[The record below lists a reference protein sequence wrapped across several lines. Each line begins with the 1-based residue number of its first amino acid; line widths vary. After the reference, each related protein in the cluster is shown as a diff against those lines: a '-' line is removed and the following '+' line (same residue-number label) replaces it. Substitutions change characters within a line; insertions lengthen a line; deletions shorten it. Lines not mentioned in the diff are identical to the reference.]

1 MNVVTERLPE
11 SQVVLDIT
19 TDEQEF
25 EKALE
30 RAYRKVVQQVRLPGF
45 RPGKAPRRIIEQL
58 LGREV
63 LIEQAGRDLL
73 DPLYQQALERE
84 DLRPVSDPDVE
95 IYQAEPLAFKV
106 TVQVY
111 PAIDP
116 GNYQGV
122 RVEPRHVEVA
132 DEQVDEAVARLRA
145 QQSPWEEPAEPRPA
159 REGDRVTLDVE
170 VREGDQEFRAPLKDG
185 VFTLGQDT
193 LLPALREALLG
204 MGVGDERDVP
214 ITFAVDDEQAEPDMR
229 GKTLDYHLALTKI
242 EEQHLV
248 DLDDEF
254 AGTASSGRAATVDA
268 LRAEVRQSL
277 LDAERQKARGE
288 VGTEVV
294 NALGEVA
301 AVELP
306 PALVERQIDTE
317 IENLRTHLSQSHG
330 QTLEAHLRLENKTQ
344 EQLREETRAEATRRL
359 RNSLVLREIA
369 TREGVSV
376 GPQDVDAEIERL
388 LGPDADPNLR
398 QVYSGNYI
406 RELLENELFER
417 LLMDRVIALA
427 TEGRGAFE
435 PPAEPAEEP
444 AAAEGAEEPVAEAAA
459 PAAEGDETPVA
470 EEAAP
475 AAEPAEEGDTTPLA
489 AADADAG
496 PVAAAPDGAPAE
508 TAEALAEAAPPAP
521 DAEPDE
527 APTPGVAGLY

>member
-45 RPGKAPRRIIEQL
+45 RPGKAPRRIVEQL
-58 LGREV
+58 LGREI
-63 LIEQAGRDLL
+63 LIEQADRDLL

-111 PAIDP
+111 PTVEP

-122 RVEPRHVEVA
+122 RVEPRHVEVT
-132 DEQVDEAVARLRA
+132 DEQVDEAVARLRS

-159 REGDRVTLDVE
+159 QEGDRVTLDVE
-170 VREGDQEFRAPLKDG
+170 VKEGDQEFRAPLKDG

-193 LLPALREALLG
+193 LLPALREAILG
-204 MGVGDERDVP
+204 MNVGDERDVP
-214 ITFAVDDEQAEPDMR
+214 ITFAEDDEQAEPDMR
-229 GKTLDYHLALTKI
+229 GKTLDYHLTLKKI
-242 EEQHLV
+242 EEQHLI

-254 AGTASSGRAATVDA
+254 ANKASNGRATTVEG
-268 LRAEVRQSL
+268 LRDDLRRSL
-277 LDAERQKARGE
+277 LESERQKARNE
-288 VGTEVV
+288 VGGEVV

-301 AVELP
+301 TVELP
-306 PALVERQIDTE
+306 AALIERQIDTE

-344 EQLREETRAEATRRL
+344 EQLREELRAEATRRL

-376 GPQDVDAEIERL
+376 GPQDVDAEIDRL
-388 LGPDADPNLR
+388 LGPEADPNLR

-417 LLMDRVIALA
+417 ALMDRVIAIA
-427 TEGRGAFE
+427 TEERGAFE
-435 PPAEPAEEP
+435 PPAEPE
-444 AAAEGAEEPVAEAAA
+444 AEAA
-459 PAAEGDETPVA
+459 ES

-475 AAEPAEEGDTTPLA
+475 AAEGGETPIGEA
-489 AADADAG
+489 AAATEGEAAAG
-496 PVAAAPDGAPAE
+496 EDVGERPVAAAEGEA
-508 TAEALAEAAPPAP
+508 AEAEPVEAAPAA
-521 DAEPDE
+521 DVEPDE
-527 APTPGVAGLY
+527 APAPGVTGL